1 MDNWEYLISH
11 STGTFKSTGKKNI
24 YLRVAMLIV
33 QPDYG
38 NPMTL
43 QAFLI
48 LLLLA
53 CIVCTAGCTM
63 PFATDNQTSA
73 STGTSIPAS
82 IAKYKL
88 ALAQPEDSSK
98 LIKMDTDVY
107 NIGEVVEFV
116 ITNEKTGDLSC
127 TNNPPSF
134 SVRYQKGTGQWV
146 TRMGEENPAPGN
158 TTKLKP
164 GESTAPYRFITEG
177 WAYGRYRIV
186 TDCGVS
192 REILLRALPSAT
204 PTAPQCPPAG
214 NTSPYI
220 RVNSVSDQYMGI
232 PFTITGTTSL
242 SAGEELRYSI
252 FAIVSATSNLTTA
265 KLVSSQTTVSEGICG
280 TNTWSIDGVIKVSGD
295 YFIGISNNANTVSAV
310 RRFTVLPEARP
321 TVTATLPV
329 KTTAPGISTVLSP
342 LFIHGYSP

>member
-1 MDNWEYLISH
+1 
-11 STGTFKSTGKKNI
+11 
-24 YLRVAMLIV
+24 MLIV

-43 QAFLI
+43 RTF
-48 LLLLA
+48 LLLLILA
-53 CIVCTAGCTM
+53 CVVCTAGCTM
-63 PFATDNQTSA
+63 PFAPDNQTADSPPPSTSA
-73 STGTSIPAS
+73 A
-82 IAKYKL
+82 IAKYRL

-98 LIKMDTDVY
+98 MITMDTDVY

-127 TNNPPSF
+127 TNSPPSF
-134 SVRYQKGTGQWV
+134 SVRYQKGTGQWI
-146 TRMGEENPAPGN
+146 TRMGVENPAPGN
-158 TTKLKP
+158 PTYLKP
-164 GESTAPYRFITEG
+164 GESTAPYRFVTEG

-204 PTAPQCPPAG
+204 PTASQCPPAG

-220 RVNSVSDQYMGI
+220 RVNPISDQYAGI
-232 PFTITGTTSL
+232 PFTIVGTTSL
-242 SAGEELRYSI
+242 PAGEELRYSI

-265 KLVSSQTTVSEGICG
+265 KLVSSQTNVSEGICG
-280 TNTWSIDGVIKVSGD
+280 TNTWSIEGVIKVSGD

-321 TVTATLPV
+321 TVTATLPA
-329 KTTAPGISTVLSP
+329 KTTAPGIST
-342 LFIHGYSP
+342 G